1 MKQEAPTSISESSS
15 QIFWYSQLNMEVK
28 YVTDPNVLK
37 VYDKNFIA
45 KMYDLFKEM
54 RETIRDLSKIDP
66 ELKSYISKLN
76 KYKRPVDPE
85 IEIDNSRYDLS
96 CKSAYY
102 LMLKSGFLEKA
113 QSVAQDFYYNNNNH
127 LDLSVYVFA
136 CIMKEKM
143 NLK

>member
-1 MKQEAPTSISESSS
+1 MD
-15 QIFWYSQLNMEVK
+15 VK

-37 VYDKNFIA
+37 LYDKDFIA

-54 RETIRDLSKIDP
+54 RETIKDLSKIDP

-76 KYKRPVDPE
+76 KYKRPVVPE
-85 IEIDNSRYDLS
+85 MEIDNSRYDLS

-102 LMLKSGFLEKA
+102 LMVKSDFLEKA
-113 QSVAQDFYYNNNNH
+113 QSVVKDFYYNNDH
-127 LDLSVYVFA
+127 QLDLAVYIFA